1 LPRKLQFPTFVFAF
15 FTIIF
20 YYFYSMKKIIFV
32 LMLSFIS
39 QGTFSQT
46 AHKLLREGNKAY
58 KENNFAKAAEDYY
71 KALAKDPSNIKG
83 KFNLGNATYKNDG
96 FDEAVQHFSSAA
108 ELAKDQQTKAD
119 AYYNLG
125 NSLFK
130 KAQAEEGKGLEK
142 SVEAY
147 KNSLRLDPND
157 MDTKKNLALTQRL
170 IQMQEQEQK
179 QQQQQEEEQEE
190 QEEEEEEEEKQE
202 EQDQQQQQETDEE
215 KKTQEQPKDLNKK
228 EALELLKIM
237 DNEEK
242 KVQEKMR
249 KAKGEGKKPEKDW

>member
-1 LPRKLQFPTFVFAF
+1 
-15 FTIIF
+15 
-20 YYFYSMKKIIFV
+20 MKKIIFV

-39 QGTFSQT
+39 QWTFSQT
-46 AHKLLREGNKAY
+46 THKLLRKGNKAY
-58 KENNFAKAAEDYY
+58 KEDNFAKAAEDYY

-83 KFNLGNATYKNDG
+83 KFNLGNATYKNEG
-96 FDEAVQHFSSAA
+96 YDEAVQHFSSAA
-108 ELAKDQQTKAD
+108 EFAKDQQTKAD

-147 KNSLRLDPND
+147 KSSLRLNPTDL
-157 MDTKKNLALTQRL
+157 DTKKNLALTQRL
-170 IQMQEQEQK
+170 IQMQQQEE
-179 QQQQQEEEQEE
+179 QQQQQEDQEEQEE
-190 QEEEEEEEEKQE
+190 QEQE
-202 EQDQQQQQETDEE
+202 EQEEQQEEQQDEQQQQDQQQEQDEE
-215 KKTQEQPKDLNKK
+215 KKSQEQPKDLNKE

-237 DNEEK
+237 DDEEK

-249 KAKGEGKKPEKDW
+249 KAKGNGKKPIKDW

>member
-1 LPRKLQFPTFVFAF
+1 
-15 FTIIF
+15 
-20 YYFYSMKKIIFV
+20 MKKTLFILV
-32 LMLSFIS
+32 LCFIS
-39 QGTFSQT
+39 QLIFAQT

-58 KENNFAKAAEDYY
+58 KEDDFAKAAEDYY

-96 FDEAVQHFSSAA
+96 YDEAVRHFSSAA
-108 ELAKDQQTKAD
+108 ELAKDNQTKAD

-147 KNSLRLDPND
+147 KNSLRLNPND

-170 IQMQEQEQK
+170 IQMQQQQQQ
-179 QQQQQEEEQEE
+179 QQQQQEDQEQEQEKQEQQEQQEQQQQQQQQNQEQQEE
-190 QEEEEEEEEKQE
+190 QEQP
-202 EQDQQQQQETDEE
+202 
-215 KKTQEQPKDLNKK
+215 QEQPKDLSKE

-237 DNEEK
+237 DDEEK

-249 KAKGEGKKPEKDW
+249 KAKGNGKKPDKDW

>member
-1 LPRKLQFPTFVFAF
+1 
-15 FTIIF
+15 
-20 YYFYSMKKIIFV
+20 MKKIIFV

-39 QGTFSQT
+39 QWTFSQT
-46 AHKLLREGNKAY
+46 THKLLREGNKAY
-58 KENNFAKAAEDYY
+58 KEDNFAKAAEDYY

-83 KFNLGNATYKNDG
+83 KFNLGNATYKNEG
-96 FDEAVQHFSSAA
+96 YDEAVQHFSSAA
-108 ELAKDQQTKAD
+108 EFAKDQQTKAD

-147 KNSLRLDPND
+147 KSSLRLNPND
-157 MDTKKNLALTQRL
+157 LDTKKNLALTQRL
-170 IQMQEQEQK
+170 IQMQQQEEQ
-179 QQQQQEEEQEE
+179 QQQQQEDQEEQEE
-190 QEEEEEEEEKQE
+190 QEQE
-202 EQDQQQQQETDEE
+202 EQEEQQDEQQDEQQQQDQQQEQDEE
-215 KKTQEQPKDLNKK
+215 KKSQEQPKDLNKE

-237 DNEEK
+237 DDEEK

-249 KAKGEGKKPEKDW
+249 KAKGNGKKPIKDW

>member
-1 LPRKLQFPTFVFAF
+1 
-15 FTIIF
+15 
-20 YYFYSMKKIIFV
+20 MKKIIFV

-39 QGTFSQT
+39 QWTFSQT
-46 AHKLLREGNKAY
+46 THKLLRKGNKAY
-58 KENNFAKAAEDYY
+58 KEDNFAKAAEDYY

-83 KFNLGNATYKNDG
+83 KFNLGNATYKNEG
-96 FDEAVQHFSSAA
+96 YDEAVQHFSSAA
-108 ELAKDQQTKAD
+108 EFAKDQQTKAD

-147 KNSLRLDPND
+147 KSSLRLNPTDL
-157 MDTKKNLALTQRL
+157 DTKKNLALTQRL
-170 IQMQEQEQK
+170 IQMQQQEEQ
-179 QQQQQEEEQEE
+179 QQQQQEDQEEQEE
-190 QEEEEEEEEKQE
+190 QEQE
-202 EQDQQQQQETDEE
+202 EQEEQQDEQQDEQQQQDQQQEQDEE
-215 KKTQEQPKDLNKK
+215 KKSQEQPKDLNKE

-237 DNEEK
+237 DDEEK

-249 KAKGEGKKPEKDW
+249 KAKGNGKKPIKDW

>member
-1 LPRKLQFPTFVFAF
+1 
-15 FTIIF
+15 
-20 YYFYSMKKIIFV
+20 MKKIIFI
-32 LMLSFIS
+32 LILSFIS
-39 QGTFSQT
+39 QWTFSQT
-46 AHKLLREGNKAY
+46 THKLLREGNKAY
-58 KENNFAKAAEDYY
+58 KEDDFAKAAEDYY

-96 FDEAVQHFSSAA
+96 YDEAVQHFSSAA
-108 ELAKDQQTKAD
+108 ELAKDNQTKAD

-147 KNSLRLDPND
+147 KNSLRLNPSD

-170 IQMQEQEQK
+170 IQMQQQEQL
-179 QQQQQEEEQEE
+179 QQQQQEDQEQQEEQEQQEQEE
-190 QEEEEEEEEKQE
+190 QQQE
-202 EQDQQQQQETDEE
+202 QQQQQNQEQQEE
-215 KKTQEQPKDLNKK
+215 QQQPQEQPKDLSKE

-237 DNEEK
+237 DDEEK

-249 KAKGEGKKPEKDW
+249 KAKGNGKKPDKDW

>member
-1 LPRKLQFPTFVFAF
+1 
-15 FTIIF
+15 
-20 YYFYSMKKIIFV
+20 MKKIIFI
-32 LMLSFIS
+32 LILSFIS
-39 QGTFSQT
+39 QWTFSQT
-46 AHKLLREGNKAY
+46 THKLLREGNKAY
-58 KENNFAKAAEDYY
+58 KEDDFAKAAEDYY

-96 FDEAVQHFSSAA
+96 YDEAVQHFSSAA
-108 ELAKDQQTKAD
+108 ELAKDNQTKAD

-147 KNSLRLDPND
+147 KNSLRLNPSD

-170 IQMQEQEQK
+170 IQMQQQK
-179 QQQQQEEEQEE
+179 QQQQQQQEDQEQQEEQEQQEQEE
-190 QEEEEEEEEKQE
+190 QQQE
-202 EQDQQQQQETDEE
+202 QQQQQQQNQEQQEE
-215 KKTQEQPKDLNKK
+215 QQQPQEQPKDLSKE

-237 DNEEK
+237 DDEEK

-249 KAKGEGKKPEKDW
+249 KAKGNGKKPDKDW

>member
-1 LPRKLQFPTFVFAF
+1 
-15 FTIIF
+15 
-20 YYFYSMKKIIFV
+20 MKKIIFI
-32 LMLSFIS
+32 LILSFIS
-39 QGTFSQT
+39 QWTFSQT
-46 AHKLLREGNKAY
+46 THKLLREGNKAY
-58 KENNFAKAAEDYY
+58 KEDDFAKAAEDYY

-96 FDEAVQHFSSAA
+96 YDEAVQHFSSAA
-108 ELAKDQQTKAD
+108 ELAKDNQTKAD

-147 KNSLRLDPND
+147 KNSLRLNPSD

-170 IQMQEQEQK
+170 IQMQQQEQQ
-179 QQQQQEEEQEE
+179 QQQQQEDQEQQEEQEQQEQEE
-190 QEEEEEEEEKQE
+190 QQQE
-202 EQDQQQQQETDEE
+202 QQQQQQQNQEQQEE
-215 KKTQEQPKDLNKK
+215 QQQPQEQPKDLSKE

-237 DNEEK
+237 DDEEK

-249 KAKGEGKKPEKDW
+249 KAKGNGKKPDKDW

>member
-1 LPRKLQFPTFVFAF
+1 
-15 FTIIF
+15 
-20 YYFYSMKKIIFV
+20 MKKIIFI
-32 LMLSFIS
+32 LILSFIS
-39 QGTFSQT
+39 QWAFSQT
-46 AHKLLREGNKAY
+46 THKLLREGNKAY
-58 KENNFAKAAEDYY
+58 KEDDFAKAAEDYY

-96 FDEAVQHFSSAA
+96 YDEAVQHFSSAA
-108 ELAKDQQTKAD
+108 ELAKDNQTKAD

-147 KNSLRLDPND
+147 KNSLRLNPKD

-170 IQMQEQEQK
+170 IQMQQQEQE
-179 QQQQQEEEQEE
+179 QQQQQEDQEQQEEQEQQEQEE
-190 QEEEEEEEEKQE
+190 QE
-202 EQDQQQQQETDEE
+202 QQQQQQSQQKKEE
-215 KKTQEQPKDLNKK
+215 QEQPQEQPKDLSKE

-237 DNEEK
+237 DDEEK

-249 KAKGEGKKPEKDW
+249 KAKGNGKKPDKDW

>member
-1 LPRKLQFPTFVFAF
+1 
-15 FTIIF
+15 
-20 YYFYSMKKIIFV
+20 MKKIIFI
-32 LMLSFIS
+32 LIISFIS
-39 QGTFSQT
+39 QWTFSQT

-58 KENNFAKAAEDYY
+58 KEDDFAKAAEDYY

-96 FDEAVQHFSSAA
+96 YDEAVQHFSSAA
-108 ELAKDQQTKAD
+108 ELAKDNQTKAD

-130 KAQAEEGKGLEK
+130 KAQSEEGKGLEK

-147 KNSLRLDPND
+147 KKSLRLNPND

-170 IQMQEQEQK
+170 IQMQQQEQQ
-179 QQQQQEEEQEE
+179 QQQQQEDQEQQEEQEQQEQEE
-190 QEEEEEEEEKQE
+190 Q
-202 EQDQQQQQETDEE
+202 QQQQQQQQSQQQKEE
-215 KKTQEQPKDLNKK
+215 QEQPQEQPKDLSKE

-237 DNEEK
+237 DDEEK

-249 KAKGEGKKPEKDW
+249 KTKGNGKKPDKDW

>member
-1 LPRKLQFPTFVFAF
+1 
-15 FTIIF
+15 
-20 YYFYSMKKIIFV
+20 MKKIIFV
-32 LMLSFIS
+32 LILSFIS
-39 QGTFSQT
+39 QWSFSQT

-58 KENNFAKAAEDYY
+58 KEDDFAKAAEDYY

-96 FDEAVQHFSSAA
+96 YDEAIQHFSSAA
-108 ELAKDQQTKAD
+108 ELAKDNQTKAD

-130 KAQAEEGKGLEK
+130 KAQTEEGKGLEK

-147 KNSLRLDPND
+147 KNSLRLNPND

-170 IQMQEQEQK
+170 IQMQQQE
-179 QQQQQEEEQEE
+179 QQQQQQDQDQEEQEE
-190 QEEEEEEEEKQE
+190 QQQE
-202 EQDQQQQQETDEE
+202 EQQEEQQQEQEQSDQQKDQQEQP
-215 KKTQEQPKDLNKK
+215 QEQPKDLSKE

-237 DNEEK
+237 DDEEK

-249 KAKGEGKKPEKDW
+249 KAKGNGQKPEKDW

>member
-1 LPRKLQFPTFVFAF
+1 
-15 FTIIF
+15 
-20 YYFYSMKKIIFV
+20 MKKIIFV
-32 LMLSFIS
+32 LILSFLS
-39 QGTFSQT
+39 QWTFSQT
-46 AHKLLREGNKAY
+46 THKLLREGNKAY
-58 KENNFAKAAEDYY
+58 KEDNFTKAAEDYY

-96 FDEAVQHFSSAA
+96 FDEAIQHFSSAA
-108 ELAKDQQTKAD
+108 ELAKDEQTKAD

-147 KNSLRLDPND
+147 KNSLRLNPND

-170 IQMQEQEQK
+170 IQMQQQE
-179 QQQQQEEEQEE
+179 QQQQQQQQDQEQEE
-190 QEEEEEEEEKQE
+190 QEEQKQE
-202 EQDQQQQQETDEE
+202 EQQNEQQQQEQQQQQKKEEE
-215 KKTQEQPKDLNKK
+215 KKPQEQPKDLNKE
-228 EALELLKIM
+228 EAMELLKIM
-237 DNEEK
+237 DDEEK

-249 KAKGEGKKPEKDW
+249 KAKGDGKKPDKDW

>member
-1 LPRKLQFPTFVFAF
+1 
-15 FTIIF
+15 
-20 YYFYSMKKIIFV
+20 MKKIIFV

-39 QGTFSQT
+39 QWTFSQT
-46 AHKLLREGNKAY
+46 THKLLRKGNKAY
-58 KENNFAKAAEDYY
+58 KEDNFAKAAEDYY

-83 KFNLGNATYKNDG
+83 KFNLGNATYKNEG
-96 FDEAVQHFSSAA
+96 YDEAVQHFSSAA
-108 ELAKDQQTKAD
+108 EFAKDQQTKAD

-147 KNSLRLDPND
+147 KSSLRLNPTDL
-157 MDTKKNLALTQRL
+157 DTKKNLALTQRL
-170 IQMQEQEQK
+170 IQMQQQEEQ
-179 QQQQQEEEQEE
+179 QQQQQEDQEEQEE
-190 QEEEEEEEEKQE
+190 QEQE
-202 EQDQQQQQETDEE
+202 EQEEQQEEQQDEQQQQDQQQEQDEE
-215 KKTQEQPKDLNKK
+215 KKSQEQPKDLNKE

-237 DNEEK
+237 DDEEK

-249 KAKGEGKKPEKDW
+249 KAKGNGKKPIKDW

>member
-1 LPRKLQFPTFVFAF
+1 
-15 FTIIF
+15 
-20 YYFYSMKKIIFV
+20 MKKIIFV
-32 LMLSFIS
+32 LVLSILS
-39 QGTFSQT
+39 QWAFSQT

-58 KENNFAKAAEDYY
+58 KEDNFAKAAEDYY

-96 FDEAVQHFSSAA
+96 YDEAIQHFSSAA

-130 KAQAEEGKGLEK
+130 KAQVEEGKGLEK
-142 SVEAY
+142 SAEAY
-147 KNSLRLDPND
+147 KNSLRLNPND

-170 IQMQEQEQK
+170 IKIQQQEQQQQQQDQNQEEQEEQK
-179 QQQQQEEEQEE
+179 QEEQEEQQQQQEE
-190 QEEEEEEEEKQE
+190 
-202 EQDQQQQQETDEE
+202 QQQQQQKKEE
-215 KKTQEQPKDLNKK
+215 EQSPQEQPKDLNKE

-237 DNEEK
+237 DDEEK

-249 KAKGEGKKPEKDW
+249 KAKGNGKKPDKDW